1 MDELTEFNYFI
12 VLITLMIMASVH
24 NLIKSISLYRAH
36 IFKVSS
42 TIKIIF
48 NVCGLACG
56 ISNLVVLFTSTAAT
70 LSKCLATTYL
80 EMITNFAFSELVMI
94 FLIWK
99 LRQLGKSE
107 NHDYIGYGLLLTR
120 SSLHIIHVVLTKPQ
134 IIFDPVSSKCEKNA
148 NDWKIFLLIATVT
161 DILIDVYVAFR
172 FFLYIR
178 NAKSIHSEQHSL
190 LPSNRLIIWDSL
202 RIFMAS
208 IQDISIIVLSHI
220 SYPTISYTILSVIF
234 ISLSYVITFDVGKS
248 DNPTD
253 EGSLEDDLERT
264 LDDISETSNS
274 SLNIVLR
281 ASNGMLADTPL
292 KDVRDI
298 IKMEQQ
304 YNIEM
309 LGPNIDVE
317 ISQQSLSFYEI
328 VSIIFGED

>member
-48 NVCGLACG
+48 NVCGVACG

-70 LSKCLATTYL
+70 LSKCLSTTYL
-80 EMITNFAFSELVMI
+80 EMIMNFAFSELVMI

-120 SSLHIIHVVLTKPQ
+120 SSLHIIHVILTKSQ

-148 NDWKIFLLIATVT
+148 NDWKIFL
-161 DILIDVYVAFR
+161 
-172 FFLYIR
+172 

-202 RIFMAS
+202 RIFMAL

-248 DNPTD
+248 DNPTY

-264 LDDISETSNS
+264 LDDISETLNS
-274 SLNIVLR
+274 SVNIVLR

-292 KDVRDI
+292 KDVRNI

-309 LGPNIDVE
+309 LGPNVDVE
-317 ISQQSLSFYEI
+317 ISQQPLSFYEI
-328 VSIIFGED
+328 VSILFGED

>member
-12 VLITLMIMASVH
+12 VLITLMIMVIINVWKFFLFSFFFLTFVYFLLQASVH

-120 SSLHIIHVVLTKPQ
+120 SSLHVSKK
-134 IIFDPVSSKCEKNA
+134 IIFSE
-148 NDWKIFLLIATVT
+148 
-161 DILIDVYVAFR
+161 ILI
-172 FFLYIR
+172 II
-178 NAKSIHSEQHSL
+178 KIITSL
-190 LPSNRLIIWDSL
+190 LYLDYTR
-202 RIFMAS
+202 RINKTAN
-208 IQDISIIVLSHI
+208 
-220 SYPTISYTILSVIF
+220 IL
-234 ISLSYVITFDVGKS
+234 
-248 DNPTD
+248 
-253 EGSLEDDLERT
+253 
-264 LDDISETSNS
+264 
-274 SLNIVLR
+274 
-281 ASNGMLADTPL
+281 
-292 KDVRDI
+292 
-298 IKMEQQ
+298 
-304 YNIEM
+304 
-309 LGPNIDVE
+309 
-317 ISQQSLSFYEI
+317 
-328 VSIIFGED
+328 

>member
-1 MDELTEFNYFI
+1 M
-12 VLITLMIMASVH
+12 
-24 NLIKSISLYRAH
+24 
-36 IFKVSS
+36 
-42 TIKIIF
+42 
-48 NVCGLACG
+48 
-56 ISNLVVLFTSTAAT
+56 
-70 LSKCLATTYL
+70 
-80 EMITNFAFSELVMI
+80 
-94 FLIWK
+94 
-99 LRQLGKSE
+99 
-107 NHDYIGYGLLLTR
+107 
-120 SSLHIIHVVLTKPQ
+120 
-134 IIFDPVSSKCEKNA
+134 
-148 NDWKIFLLIATVT
+148 LIATVT

-178 NAKSIHSEQHSL
+178 NAKSIH
-190 LPSNRLIIWDSL
+190 SNRLIIWDSL

-253 EGSLEDDLERT
+253 EGNLEDDLERT

-309 LGPNIDVE
+309 LGPNVDVE

>member
-202 RIFMAS
+202 R
-208 IQDISIIVLSHI
+208 
-220 SYPTISYTILSVIF
+220 
-234 ISLSYVITFDVGKS
+234 KS

-304 YNIEM
+304 YNIEC
-309 LGPNIDVE
+309 
-317 ISQQSLSFYEI
+317 
-328 VSIIFGED
+328 